1 MTWDAPVGAGAEDEW
16 EYAEPEGSPVA
27 GDAIEVLAEESA
39 PAGAPQPQPE
49 PPAGPEAEEQV
60 APEEPGRAAPEPE
73 APRQPDEWRRAIEA
87 VLMAATE
94 PVEPQI
100 LAQLIE
106 RPVAEVEGLCALLAA
121 ECTGRGFVLAKVA
134 GGYRF
139 QTHPDFAPY
148 VERYILEGRH
158 ARLSGPAL
166 ETLAVIAYKQP
177 VTRSQLSAVRGVD
190 VDGVVR
196 SLLDRGYIEEVGRTE
211 GVGHPVQYGTTRLFL
226 ERLGLESL
234 EKLPALADLVPGPGV
249 MEELEARLAEATRS
263 GVRFDPVRRRRPA
276 PVRPGEGQ
284 ATLGDIDP
292 AWDTPAG

>member
-1 MTWDAPVGAGAEDEW
+1 MSDEPLDDEEW
-16 EYAEPEGSPVA
+16 EYPAPEGSTEEQP
-27 GDAIEVLAEESA
+27 DPPAEAATPETRAEPAQES
-39 PAGAPQPQPE
+39 QPE
-49 PPAGPEAEEQV
+49 PEPAPK
-60 APEEPGRAAPEPE
+60 PEPE

-94 PVEPQI
+94 PVEPQV

-121 ECTGRGFVLAKVA
+121 ECSGRGFVLARVA

-139 QTHPDFAPY
+139 QTHPDLAPY
-148 VERYILEGRH
+148 VERYLLEGRH
-158 ARLSGPAL
+158 ARLSSAAL

-211 GVGHPVQYGTTRLFL
+211 GVGHPIQYGTTRLFL

-234 EKLPALADLVPGPGV
+234 EKLPALADLVPDPGV
-249 MEELEARLAEATRS
+249 MEELEARLAESSRA
-263 GVRFDPVRRRRPA
+263 GVRFDPVRRRRPTPA
-276 PVRPGEGQ
+276 RPGEGQ
-284 ATLGDIDP
+284 TTLGDVDP
-292 AWDTPAG
+292 AWDTATD

>member
-1 MTWDAPVGAGAEDEW
+1 MTTDVDEDW
-16 EYAEPEGSPVA
+16 EY
-27 GDAIEVLAEESA
+27 
-39 PAGAPQPQPE
+39 PE
-49 PPAGPEAEEQV
+49 PPAPVDSNAEGDLEPEPEREPDSEREPDPAEQV
-60 APEEPGRAAPEPE
+60 GATAPEPE

-94 PVEPQI
+94 PVEPQV

-121 ECTGRGFVLAKVA
+121 ECSGRGFVLAKVA

-139 QTHPDFAPY
+139 QTHPDLAPY
-148 VERYILEGRH
+148 VERYLLEGRH
-158 ARLSGPAL
+158 ARLSSAAL

-177 VTRSQLSAVRGVD
+177 VTRTQLSAVRGVD

-211 GVGHPVQYGTTRLFL
+211 GVGHPIQYGTTRLFL

-234 EKLPALADLVPGPGV
+234 EKLPALADLVPEPGV
-249 MEELEARLAEATRS
+249 MEELESRLVEGGRN
-263 GVRFDPVRRRRPA
+263 GIRFDPVRRRRPGA
-276 PVRPGEGQ
+276 VRPGEGQ
-284 ATLGDIDP
+284 TSLGDVDP
-292 AWDTPAG
+292 AWDVPAD

>member
-1 MTWDAPVGAGAEDEW
+1 MTDDGGWDAEVDDDW
-16 EYAEPEGSPVA
+16 EYPVPEG
-27 GDAIEVLAEESA
+27 
-39 PAGAPQPQPE
+39 PQP
-49 PPAGPEAEEQV
+49 V
-60 APEEPGRAAPEPE
+60 HPE
-73 APRQPDEWRRAIEA
+73 APAETTASEPDPTAEAEPAPGPPPKPDPEPARQPDEWMRAIEA

-94 PVEPQI
+94 PVEPQM

-121 ECTGRGFVLAKVA
+121 ECSGRGFILAKVA

-139 QTHPDFAPY
+139 QTHPDLAPY
-148 VERYILEGRH
+148 VERYLLEGRH
-158 ARLSGPAL
+158 ARLSSAAL

-211 GVGHPVQYGTTRLFL
+211 GVGHPIQYGTTRLFL

-234 EKLPALADLVPGPGV
+234 DKLPALADLVPDPGV
-249 MEELEARLAEATRS
+249 LEELEARLAESSRT

-276 PVRPGEGQ
+276 APRPGEGQ
-284 ATLGDIDP
+284 TTLGDVDP
-292 AWDTPAG
+292 AWDTASD

>member
-1 MTWDAPVGAGAEDEW
+1 MTAEGPFDGDVDLDVEGGDDW
-16 EYAEPEGSPVA
+16 EYPEPQGPADVALPEEPAVAGPPQEEAAAMSAAEPE
-27 GDAIEVLAEESA
+27 
-39 PAGAPQPQPE
+39 
-49 PPAGPEAEEQV
+49 
-60 APEEPGRAAPEPE
+60 PEPE
-73 APRQPDEWRRAIEA
+73 KPRQPDEWRRAIEA

-94 PVEPQI
+94 PVEPQL

-121 ECTGRGFVLAKVA
+121 ECAGRGFVLAKVA

-139 QTHPDFAPY
+139 QTHPDMAPY
-148 VERYILEGRH
+148 VERYLLEGRN
-158 ARLSGPAL
+158 ARLSAAAL

-211 GVGHPVQYGTTRLFL
+211 GVGHPIQYGTTRLFL

-234 EKLPALADLVPGPGV
+234 EKLPQLADLIPDPGV
-249 MEELEARLAEATRS
+249 MEELEARLAEASRP
-263 GVRFDPVRRRRPA
+263 GIRFDPVRRRRTA
-276 PVRPGEGQ
+276 PVRPTEGQ
-284 ATLGDIDP
+284 TTLGDVDP
-292 AWDTPAG
+292 AWDAPPG

>member
-1 MTWDAPVGAGAEDEW
+1 MTWDATTEADITVGP
-16 EYAEPEGSPVA
+16 EYG
-27 GDAIEVLAEESA
+27 
-39 PAGAPQPQPE
+39 
-49 PPAGPEAEEQV
+49 PPAPETPTAGPK
-60 APEEPGRAAPEPE
+60 RPEPE
-73 APRQPDEWRRAIEA
+73 VPRQPDEWRRAIEA

-94 PVEPQI
+94 PVEPQV

-121 ECTGRGFVLAKVA
+121 ECTGRGFVLVKVA

-196 SLLDRGYIEEVGRTE
+196 SLLDRGYIEELGRTE

-234 EKLPALADLVPGPGV
+234 EKLPALADLVPDPGV
-249 MEELEARLAEATRS
+249 MEELEARLAEVTR
-263 GVRFDPVRRRRPA
+263 GGIRFDPVRRRRPA

-284 ATLGDIDP
+284 ATLGEVDP
-292 AWDTPAG
+292 AWDTPPD

>member
-1 MTWDAPVGAGAEDEW
+1 MSDEPLDDEEW
-16 EYAEPEGSPVA
+16 EYPAPEGSVPGEEPEQPSDETGTA
-27 GDAIEVLAEESA
+27 GGSGRA
-39 PAGAPQPQPE
+39 E
-49 PPAGPEAEEQV
+49 PPQA
-60 APEEPGRAAPEPE
+60 RNAPEPE

-94 PVEPQI
+94 PVEPQV

-121 ECTGRGFVLAKVA
+121 ECSGRGFILAKVA

-139 QTHPDFAPY
+139 QTHPDLAPY
-148 VERYILEGRH
+148 VERYLLEGRH
-158 ARLSGPAL
+158 ARLSSAAL

-211 GVGHPVQYGTTRLFL
+211 GVGHPIQYGTTRLFL
-226 ERLGLESL
+226 ERLGLDSL
-234 EKLPALADLVPGPGV
+234 EKLPALADLVPDPAV
-249 MEELEARLAEATRS
+249 MEELEARLAESSRP

-276 PVRPGEGQ
+276 PARPGQGQ
-284 ATLGDIDP
+284 STLGDVDP
-292 AWDTPAG
+292 AWDAAAD

>member
-1 MTWDAPVGAGAEDEW
+1 MTTEVEEGW
-16 EYAEPEGSPVA
+16 EYPEPEGSVEKEPPVDSA
-27 GDAIEVLAEESA
+27 ESA
-39 PAGAPQPQPE
+39 EQPQAQPDAE
-49 PPAGPEAEEQV
+49 PAE
-60 APEEPGRAAPEPE
+60 PEPE
-73 APRQPDEWRRAIEA
+73 PPRQPDEWMRAIEA

-94 PVEPQI
+94 PVEPQV

-121 ECTGRGFVLAKVA
+121 ECSGRGFILAKVA

-139 QTHPDFAPY
+139 QTHPDLAPY
-148 VERYILEGRH
+148 VERYLLEGRH
-158 ARLSGPAL
+158 ARLSGAAL

-177 VTRSQLSAVRGVD
+177 VTRTQLSAVRGVD

-211 GVGHPVQYGTTRLFL
+211 GVGHPIQYGTTRLFL

-234 EKLPALADLVPGPGV
+234 EKLPALADLVPDPGV
-249 MEELEARLAEATRS
+249 MEELEARLAETTRT
-263 GVRFDPVRRRRPA
+263 GIRFDPVRRRRPA

-284 ATLGDIDP
+284 ASLGDVDP
-292 AWDTPAG
+292 AWDVPAD

>member
-1 MTWDAPVGAGAEDEW
+1 MTG
-16 EYAEPEGSPVA
+16 EGSPLE
-27 GDAIEVLAEESA
+27 GDVDVEVDLSGEVEA
-39 PAGAPQPQPE
+39 PA
-49 PPAGPEAEEQV
+49 PEAPARHEEAGERE
-60 APEEPGRAAPEPE
+60 APPEPE
-73 APRQPDEWRRAIEA
+73 PPRQPDEWRRAIEA

-94 PVEPQI
+94 PVEPQL

-121 ECTGRGFVLAKVA
+121 ECAGRGFVLAKVA

-139 QTHPDFAPY
+139 QTHPDMAPY
-148 VERYILEGRH
+148 VERYLLEGRN
-158 ARLSGPAL
+158 ARLSGAAL

-211 GVGHPVQYGTTRLFL
+211 GVGHPIQYGTTRLFL

-234 EKLPALADLVPGPGV
+234 EKLPPLADLVPHPGV
-249 MEELEARLAEATRS
+249 MEELEARLAEVSRP
-263 GVRFDPVRRRRPA
+263 GVRFDPVRRRRPTPA
-276 PVRPGEGQ
+276 KPSEGQ
-284 ATLGDIDP
+284 ATLGDVDP
-292 AWDTPAG
+292 AWDVPPG

>member
-1 MTWDAPVGAGAEDEW
+1 MTWDAPVGAGAEEEW
-16 EYAEPEGSPVA
+16 EYPGPEGATEDPPQDPVEGERPTESGTA
-27 GDAIEVLAEESA
+27 VAE
-39 PAGAPQPQPE
+39 GAVHHE
-49 PPAGPEAEEQV
+49 DGPEK
-60 APEEPGRAAPEPE
+60 PRPPAPEPE
-73 APRQPDEWRRAIEA
+73 VPREPEEWRRAIEA

-94 PVEPQI
+94 PVEPQV

-121 ECTGRGFVLAKVA
+121 ECTGRGFVLVKVA

-234 EKLPALADLVPGPGV
+234 EKLPALADLVPDPGV
-249 MEELEARLAEATRS
+249 MEELEARLAEVTRA
-263 GVRFDPVRRRRPA
+263 GVRFDPVRRRRAA

-284 ATLGDIDP
+284 ATLGEVDP
-292 AWDTPAG
+292 AWDTQPG

>member
-1 MTWDAPVGAGAEDEW
+1 MTDDGPWDAGLDDLEDDW
-16 EYAEPEGSPVA
+16 EYPAPEGPAPAPDDVAEPA
-27 GDAIEVLAEESA
+27 AAAQA
-39 PAGAPQPQPE
+39 P
-49 PPAGPEAEEQV
+49 
-60 APEEPGRAAPEPE
+60 PEPE
-73 APRQPDEWRRAIEA
+73 PEPPRQPDEWMRAIEA

-94 PVEPQI
+94 PVEPQM

-121 ECTGRGFVLAKVA
+121 ECSGRGFILAKVA

-139 QTHPDFAPY
+139 QTHPDLAPY
-148 VERYILEGRH
+148 VERYLLEGRH
-158 ARLSGPAL
+158 ARLSSAAL

-211 GVGHPVQYGTTRLFL
+211 GVGHPIQYGTTRLFL

-234 EKLPALADLVPGPGV
+234 EKLPALADLVPDPGV
-249 MEELEARLAEATRS
+249 LEELEARLAESSRT

-276 PVRPGEGQ
+276 GARPGEGQ
-284 ATLGDIDP
+284 TTLGDVDP
-292 AWDTPAG
+292 AWDTVTE